1 MSRNSKNK
9 KLQQEA
15 EREMKAYR
23 HWLHRMQTIGPKT
36 LTRLLEIADAK
47 SLYTIPRAEVEGILN
62 ARQLDEFLTSR
73 TRTDVLAAYAKVEA
87 AGMKFVTRED
97 AEYPARLRQ
106 LPDAP
111 YGLYY
116 YGRLPDDATPTVA
129 IIGARICSEYGRF
142 MARQFGTE
150 LGAAG
155 VQVVS
160 GMALGVDGI
169 AQKGA
174 LSAGGASYGVLG
186 SSVDVCYPEE
196 NRALYDDLIASG
208 GVISEYAPSTAPEA
222 RFFPQRNRII
232 AGLADIVLVI
242 EARKKSGT
250 LITVDLALE
259 YGRDVFAVPGRVT
272 DRLSDGCNFL
282 IRQGAGIAFSPGDVL
297 EAIYG
302 AGRIHGDPSG
312 RVQTQ
317 AQGGSSETPDAGE
330 RDRRLTLSPIED
342 ALIRIVDIEPLS
354 VNAVHER
361 LSDQGL
367 SVTVPTLMNTLVT
380 MCLKGLMQQEGGY
393 FCKRLG

>member
-1 MSRNSKNK
+1 MSRISKNK
-9 KLQQEA
+9 KLQPDA

-36 LTRLLEIADAK
+36 VTRLLEIADAK
-47 SLYTIPRAEVEGILN
+47 DLYTIPRTEVEGILN
-62 ARQLDEFLTSR
+62 AKQLDEFLTSR
-73 TRTDVLAAYAKVEA
+73 TRTDVHAAYAKVEE
-87 AGMKFVTRED
+87 AGMRFVTRED
-97 AEYPARLRQ
+97 EEYPARLRQ
-106 LPDAP
+106 LQDAP

-129 IIGARICSEYGRF
+129 IIGARICSEYGRY

-208 GVISEYAPSTAPEA
+208 GVISEYAPTTAPEA
-222 RFFPQRNRII
+222 KFFPQRNRII

-297 EAIYG
+297 EALYG
-302 AGRIHGDPSG
+302 AGRIHGDPK
-312 RVQTQ
+312 R
-317 AQGGSSETPDAGE
+317 GE
-330 RDRRLTLSPIED
+330 PAAAWEEAEAERRLMLTPVEE

-354 VNAVHER
+354 VNALHER
-361 LSDQGL
+361 VSDQGL
-367 SVTVPTLMNTLVT
+367 SVTVPALMNTLVT